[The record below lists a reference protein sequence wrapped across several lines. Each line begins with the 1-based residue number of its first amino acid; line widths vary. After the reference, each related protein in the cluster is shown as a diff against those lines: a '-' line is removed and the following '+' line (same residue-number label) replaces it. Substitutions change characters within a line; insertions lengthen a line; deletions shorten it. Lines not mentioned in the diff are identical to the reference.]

1 MGNTSSERSGVGQG
15 EKASRRDSRGAKEGD
30 RPKILMDSPEDA
42 DIFHGEDMK
51 APLEKEEFLAWRQ
64 DLESSD
70 KELLAR
76 PTVFRWTGA
85 GKEVYLS
92 GSFDNWAN
100 KIPLTRSQNNF
111 VAIVDLPEGEHQY
124 KFYVDGQWTHDPSE
138 PAVANH
144 MGSIN
149 NIIQVKKTDFEVFDA
164 LMVDSQKCSDMSDL
178 SSSPPGP
185 YHQDAYIPKQDE
197 KFKSPP
203 ILPPHLLQVIL
214 NKDTGISC
222 DPALL
227 PEPNHVMLNHL
238 YALSIKDGVMVLSAT
253 HRYKKKCCQVHD
265 QCYSDAMQHPACWPI
280 LDNPYTESYAYSCDK
295 STKTITCKIQALD
308 YKALWQFRG
317 MIICVQPDSWPTLE
331 YADYGCYCGYGG
343 SGTPVD
349 ELDRC
354 CQVHDRCYS
363 DALQHEACWPIID
376 NPYTE
381 IYAYSCDKSTK
392 TITCK

>member
-1 MGNTSSERSGVGQG
+1 MGQ
-15 EKASRRDSRGAKEGD
+15 EKANRRDSRGTKEGD

-42 DIFHGEDMK
+42 DIFHGEDLK
-51 APLEKEEFLAWRQ
+51 APLEKEEFIEWRP
-64 DLESSD
+64 DLGSSEKTD
-70 KELLAR
+70 TLDR

-85 GKEVYLS
+85 GKEVYIS
-92 GSFDNWAN
+92 GSFNNWTN
-100 KIPLTRSQNNF
+100 KIPLIRSQNNF

-124 KFYVDGQWTHDPSE
+124 KFYVDGLWTHDPTE
-138 PAVANH
+138 PVVTNQL
-144 MGSIN
+144 GTVN

-185 YHQDAYIPKQDE
+185 YHQDAYTPKQEE

-253 HRYKKKCCQVHD
+253 HRYKKKYVTTLL
-265 QCYSDAMQHPACWPI
+265 YKPI
-280 LDNPYTESYAYSCDK
+280 
-295 STKTITCKIQALD
+295 
-308 YKALWQFRG
+308 
-317 MIICVQPDSWPTLE
+317 
-331 YADYGCYCGYGG
+331 
-343 SGTPVD
+343 
-349 ELDRC
+349 
-354 CQVHDRCYS
+354 
-363 DALQHEACWPIID
+363 
-376 NPYTE
+376 
-381 IYAYSCDKSTK
+381 
-392 TITCK
+392 

>member
-1 MGNTSSERSGVGQG
+1 MGNTSSERAAMGHG
-15 EKASRRDSRGAKEGD
+15 EKAHRRDSRGTKEGD

-51 APLEKEEFLAWRQ
+51 APLEKEEFLAWQQ
-64 DLESSD
+64 DLETDD
-70 KELLAR
+70 KGPTLDR
-76 PTVFRWTGA
+76 PTVFRWTGD

-92 GSFDNWAN
+92 GSFNNWVN
-100 KIPLTRSQNNF
+100 KIPLIRSQNNF

-124 KFYVDGQWTHDPSE
+124 KFYVDGQWTHDPAE
-138 PAVANH
+138 PVITNQL
-144 MGSIN
+144 GTVN

-164 LMVDSQKCSDMSDL
+164 LMVDSQKCSDMSVSDRPPLQETCHLHSPTPLPSFSLDL

-185 YHQDAYIPKQDE
+185 YHQDAYVPKQEE

-253 HRYKKKCCQVHD
+253 HRYKKKYVTTLL
-265 QCYSDAMQHPACWPI
+265 YKPI
-280 LDNPYTESYAYSCDK
+280 
-295 STKTITCKIQALD
+295 
-308 YKALWQFRG
+308 
-317 MIICVQPDSWPTLE
+317 
-331 YADYGCYCGYGG
+331 
-343 SGTPVD
+343 
-349 ELDRC
+349 
-354 CQVHDRCYS
+354 
-363 DALQHEACWPIID
+363 
-376 NPYTE
+376 
-381 IYAYSCDKSTK
+381 
-392 TITCK
+392 

>member
-1 MGNTSSERSGVGQG
+1 MGNTSSERSGVGHG
-15 EKASRRDSRGAKEGD
+15 EKANRRDSRGAKEGE

-42 DIFHGEDMK
+42 DIFHGEDLK

-64 DLESSD
+64 DLESGD

-111 VAIVDLPEGEHQY
+111 VTIVDLPEGEHQY
-124 KFYVDGQWTHDPSE
+124 KFYVDGLWTHDPSE
-138 PAVANH
+138 PVVTNQL
-144 MGSIN
+144 GTIN

-253 HRYKKKCCQVHD
+253 HRYKKKYVTTLL
-265 QCYSDAMQHPACWPI
+265 YKPI
-280 LDNPYTESYAYSCDK
+280 
-295 STKTITCKIQALD
+295 
-308 YKALWQFRG
+308 
-317 MIICVQPDSWPTLE
+317 
-331 YADYGCYCGYGG
+331 
-343 SGTPVD
+343 
-349 ELDRC
+349 
-354 CQVHDRCYS
+354 
-363 DALQHEACWPIID
+363 
-376 NPYTE
+376 
-381 IYAYSCDKSTK
+381 
-392 TITCK
+392 